1 MFNVCEQRNEC
12 KTIIKE
18 YNKCHYTSQPKILPS
33 GAIIIPIHWKI
44 NMVVTPTSVDK
55 LLTMLTMFKTY
66 PAIKATHNNT
76 INSPIK
82 VKELRLLE
90 LITFI
95 SYPLKT

>member
-1 MFNVCEQRNEC
+1 MFNVCKQRDEG

-18 YNKCHYTSQPKILPS
+18 YNKCHYTNQPKILPS
-33 GAIIIPIHWKI
+33 GAIIMPIHWKI
-44 NMVVTPTSVDK
+44 NILVTSTSVDK

-66 PAIKATHNNT
+66 PATKVIHNNT

-82 VKELRLLE
+82 VKELRLFE

>member
-1 MFNVCEQRNEC
+1 MFNVCEQRKEG

-33 GAIIIPIHWKI
+33 GAIMIPIHWKI
-44 NMVVTPTSVDK
+44 NILVTSSSVDK
-55 LLTMLTMFKTY
+55 LLIMLTMFKTY
-66 PAIKATHNNT
+66 PATKVIHNNT
-76 INSPIK
+76 INSPTR

-95 SYPLKT
+95 FYPLKT

>member
-1 MFNVCEQRNEC
+1 MFNVCKQKDEG
-12 KTIIKE
+12 KTIIKK

-33 GAIIIPIHWKI
+33 GAIMIPIHWKI
-44 NMVVTPTSVDK
+44 NILVTSSSVDK
-55 LLTMLTMFKTY
+55 LLIMLTMFKTY
-66 PAIKATHNNT
+66 PATKAIHNNT

>member
-1 MFNVCEQRNEC
+1 MFNVCKQRDES

-33 GAIIIPIHWKI
+33 GTIIIPIHWKI
-44 NMVVTPTSVDK
+44 SILVTSSLVDK

-66 PAIKATHNNT
+66 PITKAVHNST
-76 INSPIK
+76 IDNPIK
-82 VKELRLLE
+82 EKELRLLE